1 MTSTLNSI
9 ISQLILLPTSLILL
23 IIIGWLLMASRF
35 RRAGL
40 TLVLLGIV
48 ALGVLSMPVTAHK
61 MIRTLEYQTAV
72 DPADLGNVRAIVV
85 LGGAIRHE
93 QPEYASDVSSSA
105 TLERLRYA
113 AFLQYQ
119 YGLPILAT
127 GGTPSSGE
135 PEAYVMQRD
144 LETVFDVP
152 VRWVETESNN
162 TAQNA
167 RLSREI
173 LQKEGIDTI
182 ALVTHAW
189 HMPRAKKAFENNGF
203 TVVAAPTVFHIKPVK
218 GIMNFIPQANYLHL
232 ANIAL
237 HEWVGMVWYGIHD

>member
-23 IIIGWLLMASRF
+23 MIIGCLLMASRF

-48 ALGVLSMPVTAHK
+48 ALSVLSMPITAHK
-61 MIRTLEYQTAV
+61 MIRTLEHQDPV
-72 DPADLGNVRAIVV
+72 DPHELGKVKAIVV

-93 QPEYASDVSSSA
+93 QPEYASDVSSST

-113 AFLQYQ
+113 AFLQNTYD
-119 YGLPILAT
+119 LPILVT

-135 PEAYVMQRD
+135 PEGYVMQRD
-144 LETVFDVP
+144 LETVFRVP
-152 VRWVETESNN
+152 VRWTETESNN
-162 TAQNA
+162 TAENA
-167 RLSREI
+167 RLSREV
-173 LQKEGIDTI
+173 LQKEGVDTI

-189 HMPRAKKAFENNGF
+189 HMPRAKKAFENSGF
-203 TVVAAPTVFHIKPVK
+203 TVVAAPTIFHMKPVK
-218 GIMNFIPQANYLHL
+218 GIMNFIPQASYLHL